1 MKRIHNLQCCVHNND
16 NGEYDDTDDDD
27 DDDYVGD
34 DDDDDESHVGGCSCC
49 QRSSDFELLLET
61 SDHYN
66 LFLIIIRILNHHD
79 IKISMT
85 MMDFV

>member
-1 MKRIHNLQCCVHNND
+1 MQCCVHNND

-27 DDDYVGD
+27 DDDYDGH

-49 QRSSDFELLLET
+49 QRSGDFELLLET

-66 LFLIIIRILNHHD
+66 FVLDNHQNLII
-79 IKISMT
+79 KIIMISR
-85 MMDFV
+85 FQ